1 MYENYT
7 TRAPQRKPTAG
18 DGARR
23 LPTLRYTSVVRL
35 PGAAITEAPPAATA
49 PFQQRSWSTM
59 LAALLAALSAL
70 GYGTGQFLTQ
80 LGLRHG
86 RVRSPQAL
94 LINLTAATIL
104 LVGVLAVSWTVQEV
118 TLDWRGVAYFAAAGV
133 MAPFA
138 GRSMNFMAIQRVG
151 ATRTASLGMSENFF
165 AAALAWILLG
175 QSLSTTTLLGIA
187 VLVVGMVLFIN
198 ETARAF
204 SRTQA
209 TEGGDAATR
218 ARRGRSAAAGVVFGL
233 ISGFFF
239 STAGIFRELGL
250 DLLPSALLGATVG
263 TGVALLVNLGNVL
276 RAGQLRGVF
285 RVSWRDA
292 LPLALSGIVAS
303 AGMVSFFFALQLGG
317 GLAVSTALKNLTPL
331 FTFGLSAL
339 FIAHLERVSL
349 RLGLLVLGVVAG
361 AVVMTLGRM

>member
-1 MYENYT
+1 
-7 TRAPQRKPTAG
+7 
-18 DGARR
+18 
-23 LPTLRYTSVVRL
+23 
-35 PGAAITEAPPAATA
+35 
-49 PFQQRSWSTM
+49 M
-59 LAALLAALSAL
+59 LAAMLAALSAL

-94 LINLTAATIL
+94 LINLTAATTL
-104 LVGVLAVSWTVQEV
+104 LLAVLAVSWTVQPV

-165 AAALAWILLG
+165 AATLAWILLG

-187 VLVVGMVLFIN
+187 VLVAGMVLFIN
-198 ETARAF
+198 ETARVFARSEDTGSETKR
-204 SRTQA
+204 SRA
-209 TEGGDAATR
+209 KG
-218 ARRGRSAAAGVVFGL
+218 AAAGVAFGL
-233 ISGFFF
+233 TSGFFF
-239 STAGIFRELGL
+239 SLAGIFRELGL
-250 DLLPSALLGATVG
+250 DLLPSAILGATVG
-263 TGVALLVNLGNVL
+263 TGVALVVNLANVA

-285 RVSWRDA
+285 HVAWRDA
-292 LPLALSGIVAS
+292 LPLALSGLMAS
-303 AGMVSFFFALQLGG
+303 GGMVSFFFALQLGG

-361 AVVMTLGRM
+361 AVIMTVGRV